1 MQIHELTYPQLNEG
15 ILDGIKSVAAKATG
29 AVSNAAGAVG
39 NAAKAAGNALA
50 STTSWDSTIANKAA
64 KTTAAQTTEYVDRL
78 AQQWQVASKSIPR
91 NFEPTDP
98 AKAAK
103 AAKASELAQL
113 RKEVEREKM
122 KDRLRKSIDQYDT
135 STGKI
140 AQALL
145 KKGDMPLPATGTLA
159 ARPNPYMTPA
169 ANTPLDTTK
178 ISVPP
183 KAGAPTQAELDKL
196 QQRIKAATGQSV
208 NEAFADLP
216 GAKPVAGNP
225 VSAKVTAMPRNIKG
239 QSGVWS
245 PTYAKFFQNWVD
257 TKFASVI
264 PGTTQKVTMD
274 MVRDMPEF
282 GSQLKNQALADV
294 VKSRKD
300 PQQNDTAVKK
310 YLTLAVQ
317 GMQAKSA
324 QLKKENP
331 DLTKK
336 TGLGQTVKST
346 GNPEADQLLIKQG
359 YKVAAI

>member
-15 ILDGIKSVAAKATG
+15 ILNGIKSVAAK
-29 AVSNAAGAVG
+29 AAGAVG

-50 STTSWDSTIANKAA
+50 STTNWDSTIANKAA
-64 KTTAAQTTEYVDRL
+64 KTTASQTAEYVDRL
-78 AQQWQVASKSIPR
+78 AQQWQAASKSIPR
-91 NFEPTDP
+91 DFEPTDP
-98 AKAAK
+98 AKTAK
-103 AAKASELAQL
+103 AAELAQL

-122 KDRLRKSIDQYDT
+122 KDRLSKSIDQYDT
-135 STGKI
+135 STRKI

-178 ISVPP
+178 ISAAP

-216 GAKPVAGNP
+216 GAKPTAGNP
-225 VSAKVTAMPRNIKG
+225 VDPSVTTPPSSIKRQGFEGAPRY
-239 QSGVWS
+239 
-245 PTYAKFFQNWVD
+245 TKFFQNWVD

-264 PGTTQKVTMD
+264 PGTTQKVTMG

-282 GSQLKNQALADV
+282 KRPLSIALADV
-294 VKSRKD
+294 VKNRSN

-331 DLTKK
+331 DLTRK

-346 GNPEADQLLIKQG
+346 GNPEADQVLIKQG